1 MGIGNTIKINK
12 LFLICVVFIFGL
24 IIFKLIYVSYA
35 TYVDGIN
42 MQEFALSRT
51 TKKETLYASRG
62 TIYDVSGEALALNV
76 NSYTVIAY
84 LDESRTTNEK
94 KINHVQDKK
103 MTAEAL
109 APLINMDASDILA
122 LLNRDAY
129 QVELGPGGRNITE
142 LKKQEIENLKLPGID
157 FISSSKRYY
166 PYDDFASYIIG
177 YAKKDDNGDIVG
189 EMGIE
194 SYFDEELSG
203 TDGYRE
209 YQKDAYGYQIL
220 NSPSIVTEPKSGQ
233 DIYLTIDSNIQM
245 FLDNALETM
254 SRDNPSDWATITIAD
269 AKTGAIVGST
279 SNPTFNPNKLNITN
293 YNNPLVAYSYEPG
306 STMKIFS
313 FASAIEEGKYKG
325 DDTYSSGTIMVDE
338 FKIQD
343 WNTTGWGSITYDT
356 GFTYSS
362 NVAATKLGQALEKEL
377 IVDYY
382 KKLGFSSLTNI
393 ELYGELEG
401 TLKVN
406 YESELANV
414 SFGQGMTVTPIQM
427 IQALTTLTNDGVMLE
442 PFIVDKIIDSNTGE
456 VLDKNERKEIE
467 RVYSKETIDKIK
479 SLMDLTVNG
488 EDPVITGKVYHTDL
502 VRVAGKTGTA
512 QYITESGSYS
522 KGDYTN
528 IRSFAGFFPYEDPQ
542 YIIYVAIKDL
552 QGTSKTLGNMVK
564 SVVESVAK
572 YKNLS
577 ERETNKDDSKLVNLK
592 NYVNKEVNLVK
603 DELSEK
609 GLIPVILGT
618 GDKVIKQYPSK
629 DSSIIVG
636 SKVYLMTN
644 SLEYYMPNTTNFN
657 RTDFV
662 NLANLL
668 GISVEIKGQG
678 LIVESSLKEGD
689 LINKETILVIN
700 LREKEVNNEE
710 ENEEEAGEGE

>member
-12 LFLICVVFIFGL
+12 LFLLCVVFIFG
-24 IIFKLIYVSYA
+24 IIIAKLIYVSYS
-35 TYVDGIN
+35 TKVDGIN

-62 TIYDVSGEALALNV
+62 TIYDISGEALALNV

-84 LDESRTTNEK
+84 LDESRTKDDK
-94 KINHVQDKK
+94 KINHVKDKE
-103 MTAEAL
+103 MTAETL
-109 APLINMDASDILA
+109 APLINMEVDDILA

-142 LKKQEIENLKLPGID
+142 LKKQEIEELKLPGID

-177 YAKKDDNGDIVG
+177 YAKKDDDGDIVG

-194 SYFDEELSG
+194 SYFDSELSG
-203 TDGYRE
+203 TDGYHE

-220 NSPSIVTEPKSGQ
+220 NSPSLIEEPKSGQ

-254 SRDNPSDWATITIAD
+254 NRDNESAWATITIAD
-269 AKTGAIVGST
+269 AKTGAIVGSA
-279 SNPTFNPNKLNITN
+279 SNPSFNPNKLNISN
-293 YNNPLVAYSYEPG
+293 YNNPLVAYTYEPG

-313 FASAIEEGKYKG
+313 FAAAMEEGLYVG
-325 DDTYSSGTIMVDE
+325 DEKYSSGTIKVDE
-338 FKIQD
+338 FNIQD
-343 WNTTGWGSITYDT
+343 WNTDGWGSITYDT

-362 NVAATKLGQALEKEL
+362 NVAATKLAQKLGKEKL
-377 IVDYY
+377 VDYY
-382 KKLGFSSLTNI
+382 KNLGFSKLTNV

-401 TLKVN
+401 TLKVH

-427 IQALTTLTNDGVMLE
+427 VQALTVLTNDGVMLE
-442 PFIVDKIIDSNTGE
+442 PFIVDKIVDSNTKE
-456 VLDKNERKEIE
+456 VLKENDRDEIG
-467 RVYSKETIDKIK
+467 RVYSKETVDKVK
-479 SLMDLTVNG
+479 SLMDMTVNG
-488 EDPVITGKVYHTDL
+488 DDPVVTGKVYSTDL

-512 QYITESGSYS
+512 QYITESGTYS

-552 QGTSKTLGNMVK
+552 QGTSKTMGNMVK

-577 ERETNKDDSKLVNLK
+577 ERETNKDESKMVTLST
-592 NYVNKEVNLVK
+592 YINKETNVAKDSLVS
-603 DELSEK
+603 L
-609 GLIPVILGT
+609 GLTPVVLGD
-618 GDKVIKQYPSK
+618 GDKVISQYPSK
-629 DSSIIVG
+629 DTAIITG
-636 SKVYLMTN
+636 SKVFLLTN
-644 SLEYYMPNTTNFN
+644 SLEYYMPNISGFN
-657 RTDFV
+657 RTDLV
-662 NLANLL
+662 NLAKALNIKLETS
-668 GISVEIKGQG
+668 GTGSIISV
-678 LIVESSLKEGD
+678 SLKEGD
-689 LINKETILVIN
+689 LINKDTVLIVSFKEEIASEEESE
-700 LREKEVNNEE
+700 EKEEE
-710 ENEEEAGEGE
+710 